1 MEFEQKMIFLD
12 RFVSDRSVDVI
23 EKLTIMN
30 ENQHQ
35 YSIKK
40 IIFSNLKYEFV
51 NKKDDNN
58 YMIYDSNVDRR
69 LYIDSFVMYI
79 LTFIYSIS
87 KPFANKNCINNM
99 VIGGWINY
107 ETNRSEIY
115 GTNRNEDEYADYE
128 PLPRPK
134 ITIDKDIWEKFK
146 ELAKEKGVPLKLA
159 FKLAVIRFLEVRYEI
174 TTELLQNDINV
185 K

>member
-1 MEFEQKMIFLD
+1 
-12 RFVSDRSVDVI
+12 
-23 EKLTIMN
+23 
-30 ENQHQ
+30 
-35 YSIKK
+35 
-40 IIFSNLKYEFV
+40 
-51 NKKDDNN
+51 
-58 YMIYDSNVDRR
+58 
-69 LYIDSFVMYI
+69 
-79 LTFIYSIS
+79 
-87 KPFANKNCINNM
+87 M

-115 GTNRNEDEYADYE
+115 GVSGNEDEYADYE

-146 ELAKEKGVPLKLA
+146 KLAKEKGVPLKLA

>member
-1 MEFEQKMIFLD
+1 MEFEQKMFFLD

-23 EKLTIMN
+23 EKLTIMSEN
-30 ENQHQ
+30 ER
-35 YSIKK
+35 SIKK
-40 IIFSNLKYEFV
+40 IIFHNIKHEFV
-51 NKKDDNN
+51 NKKYDNN

-69 LYIDSFVMYI
+69 LYIDPFVMDI

-146 ELAKEKGVPLKLA
+146 KLAKEKDVPLKLA
-159 FKLAVIRFLEVRYEI
+159 FKLSVIRFLEVRYDL
-174 TTELLQNDINV
+174 TTELYELDS
-185 K
+185 